1 MKLTLRYLNEWQN
14 TSYQLVKYGQFLSHL
29 SNQIP
34 YGQLTIDL
42 TQIWIKFESLQFM
55 NEP

>member
-1 MKLTLRYLNEWQN
+1 MASNYLNEWQN
-14 TSYQLVKYGQFLSHL
+14 NSYQLVKYCQFLSHL

-34 YGQLTIDL
+34 YGQFTIDL